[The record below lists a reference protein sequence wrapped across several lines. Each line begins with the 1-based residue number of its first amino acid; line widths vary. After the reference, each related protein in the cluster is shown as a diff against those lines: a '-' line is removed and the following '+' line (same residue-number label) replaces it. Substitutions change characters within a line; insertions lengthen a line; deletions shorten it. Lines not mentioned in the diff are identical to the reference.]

1 MATPRDVSLQMTRNI
16 GIMAH
21 IDAGKTTT
29 TERILYYTGINH
41 KIGEVHDGAATMDW
55 MEQEQERGI
64 TITSAATTCYW
75 SHTET
80 QHDPA
85 LFKKNR
91 HRINIIDTPGHVDFT
106 VEVQRSLRVLDGS
119 VTVLA
124 AKGGVEPQS
133 ETVWRQADE
142 YKVPRMVYVN
152 KMDTMGADFYRCVQM
167 LHDRLHANG
176 VPIQLPVGQ
185 EDTFKGIIDLID
197 MQADIYYDDMGND
210 VRVEPIPEDM
220 QEKAQE
226 YHDKLIEAV
235 AETDEELMMK
245 YLDGEELTKEE
256 IKAALRKA
264 TISNEIVPVV
274 CGSSYKNRGVQKL
287 LDAIVDYMPAPTD
300 VEAIKG
306 TNPETGEEE
315 DRISSDDQPFAAL
328 AFKIMT
334 DPYVGK
340 LCFFRVYSGTL
351 DAGTTVYNSVKDNN
365 ERIGRIL
372 QMHANNRKDID
383 TVYAGDIAAAVG
395 LKNTTTGD
403 TLCDEKHPIILES
416 MNFPEPVIRVA
427 IEPKTKAGSEKMG
440 IALAKLAEE
449 DPTFRTWTDEETGQ
463 TIIAGMGE
471 LHLEIIVDRL
481 LREFKVEANVGA
493 PQVAYRETI
502 RKEANQETKYARQ
515 SGGKGQYG
523 HVKIKLEPNPGKG
536 YEFVNGVV
544 GGAIP
549 KEYIPAVDNGIQ
561 GAMKSGVL
569 AGYPVVDVK
578 VTLWDGSYHEVDSS
592 EMAFSIAGSMAFKEA
607 MKKCDPVIMEPI
619 MKVNVIVPDEYM
631 GNVIGDLNSRRGQ
644 INNQESEGGTARV
657 TALVPLSEMF
667 GYATDLRSKTQGR
680 GQYSMEPD
688 EYQQVPKSVADKIMA
703 ERAHKV

>member
-1 MATPRDVSLQMTRNI
+1 
-16 GIMAH
+16 
-21 IDAGKTTT
+21 
-29 TERILYYTGINH
+29 
-41 KIGEVHDGAATMDW
+41 
-55 MEQEQERGI
+55 
-64 TITSAATTCYW
+64 
-75 SHTET
+75 
-80 QHDPA
+80 
-85 LFKKNR
+85 
-91 HRINIIDTPGHVDFT
+91 
-106 VEVQRSLRVLDGS
+106 
-119 VTVLA
+119 
-124 AKGGVEPQS
+124 
-133 ETVWRQADE
+133 
-142 YKVPRMVYVN
+142 
-152 KMDTMGADFYRCVQM
+152 
-167 LHDRLHANG
+167 
-176 VPIQLPVGQ
+176 
-185 EDTFKGIIDLID
+185 
-197 MQADIYYDDMGND
+197 
-210 VRVEPIPEDM
+210 
-220 QEKAQE
+220 
-226 YHDKLIEAV
+226 
-235 AETDEELMMK
+235 
-245 YLDGEELTKEE
+245 
-256 IKAALRKA
+256 
-264 TISNEIVPVV
+264 
-274 CGSSYKNRGVQKL
+274 
-287 LDAIVDYMPAPTD
+287 
-300 VEAIKG
+300 
-306 TNPETGEEE
+306 
-315 DRISSDDQPFAAL
+315 
-328 AFKIMT
+328 MT

-515 SGGKGQYG
+515 SGGNGQYG
-523 HVKIKLEPNPGKG
+523 HVKIKVEPNPGKG

-644 INNQESEGGTARV
+644 ITNQESQDGTARV
-657 TALVPLSEMF
+657 TAMVPLSEMF

-688 EYQQVPKSVADKIMA
+688 EYQQVPKSVADKIMSD
-703 ERAHKV
+703 RAKA